1 MASTHGTIVSEHFL
15 NRLFISKIYLKADQR
30 GKHYASRIIEFW
42 EEYCRSHDLEGM
54 YLTVNRDNEL
64 GIRAYLGRGFSI
76 YEDVA
81 APIGDGFVMDDH
93 IMGKSVGCA

>member
-1 MASTHGTIVSEHFL
+1 
-15 NRLFISKIYLKADQR
+15 
-30 GKHYASRIIEFW
+30 
-42 EEYCRSHDLEGM
+42 M